1 MEFLF
6 TAVIITA
13 LLVFASRNLVKKA
26 GNKKRGAPEA
36 GGGWPVIGH
45 LHLLGGPEPLHKV
58 LGKIADKYGP
68 ILTIKIGVRR
78 TLVVSNWEIAKE
90 CLTTSDKVFATRPKT
105 VAGDILCYDSSLL
118 GFVPYGH
125 YWRQIRKIA
134 TLELL
139 SSYRLESLKYVRES
153 EVRTC
158 LKELYNLWDAGL
170 DKAPVLVDMKKW
182 CEYVTLNVILRMV
195 VGKRCNISISQ
206 KGTSSDQGWKDEL
219 SRFFEFMGKL
229 VVSDALPFLRWLDI
243 GGDERLMKKTAREL
257 DLIMQRWLDE
267 HRRKGDSGD
276 YQIKGREENFMGAML
291 SILDD
296 IGAQEFPGRD
306 ADTINKA
313 TCLALILGGSDTT
326 SGTLTWAI
334 SLLLN
339 NRHALKK
346 AQEELDQQVGKERAV
361 DESDTENLVYLQAII
376 KETLRLYPAGP
387 LLAPREAMEDCTVSG
402 YHVPAGTRL
411 MINAWKIQRDPRVWE
426 NPSAFQPERFLPGH
440 GAHADVDVRGQ
451 QFELIPFGSGRRSC
465 PGASSALQVLHL
477 TLARLLHSFE
487 LATPL
492 DQPVDMSESPGL
504 TIPKATPL
512 KVLLSPRLLPA
523 NPYGF

>member
-13 LLVFASRNLVKKA
+13 LLVFVSRNLVKKA

-36 GGGWPVIGH
+36 GGGWPLIGH

-68 ILTIKIGVRR
+68 ILTIKIGVHR

-195 VGKRCNISISQ
+195 VGERCNISISQ

-276 YQIKGREENFMGAML
+276 DQIKGREDNFMGAML

-313 TCLALILGGSDTT
+313 TCLV
-326 SGTLTWAI
+326 
-334 SLLLN
+334 
-339 NRHALKK
+339 K
-346 AQEELDQQVGKERAV
+346 
-361 DESDTENLVYLQAII
+361 Y
-376 KETLRLYPAGP
+376 
-387 LLAPREAMEDCTVSG
+387 M
-402 YHVPAGTRL
+402 
-411 MINAWKIQRDPRVWE
+411 
-426 NPSAFQPERFLPGH
+426 
-440 GAHADVDVRGQ
+440 
-451 QFELIPFGSGRRSC
+451 
-465 PGASSALQVLHL
+465 
-477 TLARLLHSFE
+477 
-487 LATPL
+487 
-492 DQPVDMSESPGL
+492 
-504 TIPKATPL
+504 TIT
-512 KVLLSPRLLPA
+512 
-523 NPYGF
+523 